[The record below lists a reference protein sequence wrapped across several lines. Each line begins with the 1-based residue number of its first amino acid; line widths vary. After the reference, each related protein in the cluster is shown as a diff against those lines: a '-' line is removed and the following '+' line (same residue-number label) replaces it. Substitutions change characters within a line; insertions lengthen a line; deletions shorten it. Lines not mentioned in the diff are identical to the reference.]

1 MSPKFFICALA
12 IALVCLTAAA
22 QDLTVDQIIAKNI
35 EAHGGLEKIKAQ
47 KTLRF
52 SGRMTL
58 GPGLEAPAVMEQ
70 KRPGSFRLEI
80 TLQGLT
86 AVQAY
91 DGQTGWQINPFAG
104 KKDPEL
110 MGEDD
115 LKEAQEQADIDGP
128 LIDYKAKGNKVELVG
143 REKVEGSDAYKLK
156 VTLKNGDVHY
166 FYLDA
171 DTFLEI
177 KEESKRM
184 IRGTEV
190 EGETT
195 FGDYKEEGGVMMPHS
210 FESGPKGSTQK
221 QHITIEKVEI
231 NPPIEDARFK
241 LPAAAKPADKK
252 PEEKTPAT
260 KPPVNR

>member
-1 MSPKFFICALA
+1 MSPKPFICALA

-91 DGQTGWQINPFAG
+91 DGQTGWPMHRNRFRSLPMAHLSGAFMPQVATSDPVRAIRARVCRRAARSRHDILRLHTCSASAGRRTRFVPVPPGRAADRQRLPRASRNPVRR
-104 KKDPEL
+104 D
-110 MGEDD
+110 
-115 LKEAQEQADIDGP
+115 
-128 LIDYKAKGNKVELVG
+128 
-143 REKVEGSDAYKLK
+143 RSW
-156 VTLKNGDVHY
+156 
-166 FYLDA
+166 
-171 DTFLEI
+171 
-177 KEESKRM
+177 
-184 IRGTEV
+184 
-190 EGETT
+190 
-195 FGDYKEEGGVMMPHS
+195 
-210 FESGPKGSTQK
+210 
-221 QHITIEKVEI
+221 
-231 NPPIEDARFK
+231 
-241 LPAAAKPADKK
+241 
-252 PEEKTPAT
+252 
-260 KPPVNR
+260 